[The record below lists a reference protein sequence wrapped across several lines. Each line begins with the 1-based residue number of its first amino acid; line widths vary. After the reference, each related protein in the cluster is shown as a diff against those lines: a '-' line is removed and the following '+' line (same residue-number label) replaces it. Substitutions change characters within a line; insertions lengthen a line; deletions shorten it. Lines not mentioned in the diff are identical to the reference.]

1 MIELSGVSF
10 SYHENPVLRGI
21 NLHIR
26 RGEYIGVTGANGS
39 GKTTLAKLLNGLL
52 LPHNG
57 CVVVDGRS
65 TSDRGSLLAIR
76 RSLGIVFQNPDA
88 QAIGETVEED
98 IVFGL
103 ENIGVPVSEIDCR
116 IEKYLEILG
125 ITKLR
130 YRNISLLSGGQKQ
143 LVNLAAIM
151 AITPECIVF
160 DEALSMMDPYNR
172 KNVLEIMS
180 GLNRDGTTIVQI
192 THNLND
198 LVHCH
203 RIVSIAEGRIS
214 LRKPAEE
221 IKYRESDVKLESV
234 LLPSIAGG
242 IEVHVA
248 HTYDSGTDWEV
259 SALKKIDL
267 VIEKGRT
274 LGITGG
280 IGAGKSTLAY
290 LIAGLDTPTTGS
302 ITIDG
307 KSPKPGRNV
316 GLLFQH
322 PEDFFFENTVHKE
335 ISFGLRN
342 RGLPDDE
349 IERRIQSAIRQ
360 VGLDKKILN
369 ESPFHIS
376 SGEQRLAAFA
386 CIIAMKPEYI
396 ILDEPTAGLD
406 PRSQRRILSAIRRLT
421 DEVTVVCISH
431 RIRDIL
437 EISDRIAVLKQGNLV
452 FSGTKKEYLNQV
464 QKNAH
469 YL

>member
-1 MIELSGVSF
+1 MIELSDVSF
-10 SYHENPVLRGI
+10 SYPENPVLRGI

-52 LPHNG
+52 LPDKG
-57 CVVVDGRS
+57 CVMVNGIS

-76 RSLGIVFQNPDA
+76 RSVGIVFQNPDA

-116 IEKYLEILG
+116 IDRCLEMLG
-125 ITKLR
+125 IKELR
-130 YRNISLLSGGQKQ
+130 YRNIRLLSGGQKQ

-160 DEALSMMDPYNR
+160 DEALSMMDSCNR
-172 KNVLEIMS
+172 KNVLEIIS
-180 GLNRDGTTIVQI
+180 GLNRDGTTIVI
-192 THNLND
+192 IAHNPDD

-203 RIVSIAEGRIS
+203 RIVSITEGRI
-214 LRKPAEE
+214 LQELPED
-221 IKYRESDVKLESV
+221 INYRGSDVELES
-234 LLPSIAGG
+234 LHPITGG
-242 IEVHVA
+242 IEVQVT

-267 VIEKGRT
+267 VIEKGRIS
-274 LGITGG
+274 GIIGG

-290 LIAGLDTPTTGS
+290 LIAGLVAPTTGC

-307 KSPKPGRNV
+307 KPPEPGRNV
-316 GLLFQH
+316 GMLFQH

-335 ISFGLRN
+335 ISFGLRSM
-342 RGLPDDE
+342 GLSDDE
-349 IERRIQSAIRQ
+349 VEERIRSTMEQ
-360 VGLDKKILN
+360 VGLDRKLLSK
-369 ESPFHIS
+369 SPFNLS

-386 CIIAMKPEYI
+386 CIIAMKPDYI
-396 ILDEPTAGLD
+396 ILDEPTAELD
-406 PRSQRRILSAIRRLT
+406 PGSRRKVLDAIRRMAG
-421 DEVTVVCISH
+421 EVTIVYISH
-431 RIRDIL
+431 RIQDVL
-437 EISDRIAVLKQGNLV
+437 DISDRIAVLEQGTLV
-452 FSGTKKEYLNQV
+452 FSGTKKEYLNRV

-469 YL
+469 HI